1 MINDLTYKTGSAAQ
15 MDYFY
20 KAHNFKS
27 SQTFIHTY
35 ILIIFYKYIYPQ
47 NVTPALNQAKL

>member
-35 ILIIFYKYIYPQ
+35 ILIIYYKYIYPQ